1 MKGYR
6 GSVVHKGPPTQYHVY
21 CKVMECYPLVLGVLM
36 KKHHVVGASA
46 RGNSL
51 SSAIEMLMDLLR
63 THINTDSYK
72 ETCESL
78 CEGLKMID
86 DDDNNK
92 VVFVH
97 RMFSDL
103 MELPYLNTERTPYNV
118 NIKVVLI
125 KTAQRILKDLSYSV
139 GKVSLSPGLKRK
151 AMGVVDRIL
160 SSSKSTKLSREANH
174 LKSELLLISA
184 VD

>member
-1 MKGYR
+1 
-6 GSVVHKGPPTQYHVY
+6 
-21 CKVMECYPLVLGVLM
+21 MEYYPLVLGVLM
-36 KKHHVVGASA
+36 KKHHVAGGSA

-86 DDDNNK
+86 DNNK
-92 VVFVH
+92 VIFVH

-125 KTAQRILKDLSYSV
+125 KTAQRILKDLSSSV

-151 AMGVVDRIL
+151 AMGVLDRIL
-160 SSSKSTKLSREANH
+160 SSSKSMKLSREANH
-174 LKSELLLISA
+174 LKSELLLSNT